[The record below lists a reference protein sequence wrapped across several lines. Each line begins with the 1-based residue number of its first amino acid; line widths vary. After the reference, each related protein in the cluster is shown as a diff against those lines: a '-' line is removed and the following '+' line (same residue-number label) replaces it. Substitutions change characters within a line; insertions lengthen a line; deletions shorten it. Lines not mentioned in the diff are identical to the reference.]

1 MDSFGQD
8 LVKIRKSSGHK
19 SAKSFYEYLVS
30 KGLEC
35 NYQYF
40 VKIEKDGAFPSS
52 VVVNQ
57 IAKCLNTEDANTLIL
72 SFCRNQ
78 FSSFEF
84 LFKDSKAGGSIVEEA
99 TSPVINQGQ
108 KYLSLKQIN
117 TLSKTKSHYFLF
129 LILTLSRSALDI
141 NELKTYQIKKS
152 VVDDLISAEIAFEE
166 SGLIYAR
173 SSEFR
178 FPNEESEA
186 ISKAYGLYDE
196 WDMEFGQNFKFQN
209 LVNKMMIRR
218 ISPRYLNLIKN
229 QIDSISDI
237 VRLSDESDNRYNNEV
252 LHLHIS
258 LNRGQL
264 PG

>member
-1 MDSFGQD
+1 MDHFGQD
-8 LVKIRKSSGHK
+8 LVKIRKANGYK
-19 SAKSFYEYLVS
+19 SAKSFYEVLAK

-40 VKIEKDGAFPSS
+40 VKIEKGAAFPSS
-52 VVVNQ
+52 AIVNQ
-57 IAKCLNTEDANTLIL
+57 IAKCLKTKDANILIL

-78 FSSFEF
+78 FSSFDY
-84 LFKDSKAGGSIVEEA
+84 LFKEDNQSDEEVIEVASKAK
-99 TSPVINQGQ
+99 QGQ
-108 KYLSLKQIN
+108 RYLSVMQIN
-117 TLSKTKSHYFLF
+117 SLAQTKSHYFLF
-129 LILTLSRSALDI
+129 LILTLSRSALKI
-141 NELKTYQIKKS
+141 SELKTYAIKKS
-152 VVDDLISAEIAFEE
+152 VVNDLIKAEVAFEE
-166 SGLIYAR
+166 DGLIYAR
-173 SSEFR
+173 STEFR
-178 FPNEESEA
+178 FPNEVSET
-186 ISKAYGLYDE
+186 IKKAYGKFDD
-196 WDMEFGQNFKFQN
+196 WDMEFGRNFKFQN

-218 ISPRYLNLIKN
+218 ISPRYLSLIKN